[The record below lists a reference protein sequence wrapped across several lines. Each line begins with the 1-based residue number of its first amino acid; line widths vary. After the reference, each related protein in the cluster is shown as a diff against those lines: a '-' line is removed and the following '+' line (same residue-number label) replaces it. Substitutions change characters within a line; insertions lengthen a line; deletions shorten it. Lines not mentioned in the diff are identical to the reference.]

1 MAKKTIERNLSL
13 AELSQLIAKKANF
26 STTPCATLGN
36 YKAENF
42 KPSVV

>member
-1 MAKKTIERNLSL
+1 MNVKILMSAVML